1 MTYPNAYNGVKKIHT
16 AQVLNLIASILGFA
30 VAIFSIV
37 SLVSLASS
45 NGNPLAFAIIAIVV
59 GLIAAVLAIVGY
71 ILQIVGLK
79 NASHDD
85 SSFYTAFVFAIIGLI
100 LVVLSSI
107 FSILNVANG
116 FGDDIATIFTKFS
129 SIIICAFVTIGV
141 RNLAVKLEQN
151 AMADS
156 AKRVAILQAVI
167 LALAIVANIVAI
179 FTGNAATVVSGV
191 LALIAAVLTVVFS
204 IVYLVFLGKAKKMLK
219 SH

>member
-1 MTYPNAYNGVKKIHT
+1 MFHIEREQTPLSDAK
-16 AQVLNLIASILGFA
+16 QLIGDHS
-30 VAIFSIV
+30 
-37 SLVSLASS
+37 
-45 NGNPLAFAIIAIVV
+45 
-59 GLIAAVLAIVGY
+59 
-71 ILQIVGLK
+71 
-79 NASHDD
+79 
-85 SSFYTAFVFAIIGLI
+85 AFVFAIIGLV
-100 LVVLSSI
+100 LVVLSAI

-151 AMADS
+151 AMADR

-167 LALAIVANIVAI
+167 LALAIVANIIAI
-179 FTGNAATVVSGV
+179 FTGNAATIVSGV
-191 LALIAAVLTVVFS
+191 LALIAAVLTLVFS

>member
-85 SSFYTAFVFAIIGLI
+85 SSFYTAFVFAIIGLV